1 MRIRNFFKKHKK
13 NVLIT
18 NIWVALYIIFNKIY
32 DLFFIIKRQ
41 INHIELKQLNSYKPG
56 QMSRAFITQLKH
68 INQIWILRVV
78 KQGNKNNK

>member
-13 NVLIT
+13 NVLIP
-18 NIWVALYIIFNKIY
+18 NFWVALYIIFNKIY
-32 DLFFIIKRQ
+32 YLFFIIKRQ
-41 INHIELKQLNSYKPG
+41 IHHIELKQLNSYKPG

>member
-1 MRIRNFFKKHKK
+1 MRIKNFFK
-13 NVLIT
+13 NQIFLLIP
-18 NIWVALYIIFNKIY
+18 NFWVALYIIFNKIY
-32 DLFFIIKRQ
+32 YLFFIIKRQ
-41 INHIELKQLNSYKPG
+41 INHIELKQLNSYTPG